1 MSEPILI
8 ERPESFGGAVQII
21 RFNRPEKMNAFTQA
35 MYGTMVE
42 ALQSAEAD
50 DTVRVHVMLGTQGC
64 FTAGNDMQDFLAYAI
79 SGRISE
85 GEVGK
90 FLTALASLKKPLIA
104 GVDGLAIGVGT
115 TLNFH
120 CDLTFATPRSEF
132 RTPFVDL
139 ALVPEAASSL
149 LGPMAMGHQRAFA
162 MLAAGIGFSAEE
174 ARDAGLIYKVV
185 GEEELESETLAAAA
199 NIASKPPQAM
209 QLARDLLRK
218 TTREAAIT
226 RMKEES
232 ALFTERLSSPEA
244 RTAFEAFMARKKKA

>member
-8 ERPESFGGAVQII
+8 ERPEAYGGAVQII

-50 DTVRVHVMLGTQGC
+50 DTVRVHVMLGTSGC
-64 FTAGNDMQDFLAYAI
+64 FTAGNDMQDFLGYAI
-79 SGRISE
+79 SGRVSE

-90 FLTALASLKKPLIA
+90 FLAALASLKKPLIA

-162 MLAAGIGFSAEE
+162 IRSSVKKSLKT
-174 ARDAGLIYKVV
+174 RHLP
-185 GEEELESETLAAAA
+185 LRQTLHPSRHRPCNWRATCCA
-199 NIASKPPQAM
+199 KPHGKQP
-209 QLARDLLRK
+209 
-218 TTREAAIT
+218 
-226 RMKEES
+226 
-232 ALFTERLSSPEA
+232 
-244 RTAFEAFMARKKKA
+244 